1 MSSIEQSLYESLVA
15 WNPSTDGAWDSVN
28 AFDPV
33 PPIAAVHFGPAT
45 YHDDGFQLEVLSLA
59 YSCYTACE
67 ANPEC
72 ERFLIAKAA
81 RLSQEAFGNLTCELY
96 RPGEAFTVDPADYM
110 PGTCAEAQ
118 SCDTAPEGL
127 GPDRCQCHWS
137 CLTQDITDCCDDYIS
152 TCAMPNI
159 SQAVNGSGG
168 TGARSGG
175 LLADPSQPG
184 ATSRAAV
191 DQQPAG
197 AQASIAVI
205 AALSI
210 VLAFVGAF
218 AAFAARRRS
227 RAARATRVE
236 TVGDTSS
243 GGGFDHGPA
252 GTRPAPRVQTLFQ
265 DSA

>member
-1 MSSIEQSLYESLVA
+1 MYESLVA

-33 PPIAAVHFGPAT
+33 PPIATVYFGPAT

-59 YSCYTACE
+59 YSCYMACE

-96 RPGEAFTVDPADYM
+96 RPGDSFTVDPADYM
-110 PGTCAEAQ
+110 PGTCAQAQ

-159 SQAVNGSGG
+159 SQAVDGSSRP
-168 TGARSGG
+168 GARSGG
-175 LLADPSQPG
+175 LLADPSQPS
-184 ATSRAAV
+184 ATSRAVV
-191 DQQPAG
+191 DQQPAAG
-197 AQASIAVI
+197 VQASIVVI
-205 AALSI
+205 AALTI
-210 VLAFVGAF
+210 VLVFVGAF

-227 RAARATRVE
+227 RVARAARIE
-236 TVGDTSS
+236 PMGDTSP
-243 GGGFDHGPA
+243 GGGFNYGPVSA
-252 GTRPAPRVQTLFQ
+252 RPALQAQTLFQ

>member
-1 MSSIEQSLYESLVA
+1 M
-15 WNPSTDGAWDSVN
+15 
-28 AFDPV
+28 

-45 YHDDGFQLEVLSLA
+45 YHDEGFQLEVLSLA
-59 YSCYTACE
+59 YSCYMACE

-81 RLSQEAFGNLTCELY
+81 RPSQEAFGNLTCELY
-96 RPGEAFTVDPADYM
+96 RPGESFTVDPVDYT
-110 PGTCAEAQ
+110 PGTCAEAK

-159 SQAVNGSGG
+159 TQAVDGPGG
-168 TGARSGG
+168 PGARSGG

-184 ATSRAAV
+184 ATIGAAV

-210 VLAFVGAF
+210 GLAFVGAF

-227 RAARATRVE
+227 RAAAQAARVE
-236 TVGDTSS
+236 AVAGSSS
-243 GGGFDHGPA
+243 GGGLDRGLA
-252 GTRPAPRVQTLFQ
+252 GARPAPRVQTLFK